1 MKTLL
6 TIQSG
11 TSRVTPVSIARQ
23 KAAVTDCLQEA
34 GFSHATVV
42 VWQVNTI
49 RWGKWEQGTLTFAD
63 GQEAKTALW
72 LECRIFNEEKELHL
86 TRQKDQL
93 KGRLVE
99 DGAGEATEYVDACSR
114 FWGECKAREA
124 GWMTLRDDDRKL
136 LLTVPEAE
144 GDARFYGL
152 VTRNYIGIHEKTA
165 QAGYT
170 DYRYVRIASADQDV
184 KGDA

>member
-6 TIQSG
+6 TIQSV
-11 TSRVTPVSIARQ
+11 SCRVTPVSITRQ
-23 KAAVTDCLQEA
+23 ETAVKDYLQEA

-49 RWGKWEQGTLTFAD
+49 RWGKWEQGTLAFAD
-63 GQEAKTALW
+63 SQEAKTALW

-86 TRQKDQL
+86 TRQKDQFT
-93 KGRLVE
+93 GRLVE

-136 LLTVPEAE
+136 SLTVPESE
-144 GDARFYGL
+144 GTARFYGL

-170 DYRYVRIASADQDV
+170 DYRYVKIASADQDV

>member
-6 TIQSG
+6 TIQAG

-23 KAAVTDCLQEA
+23 EAAVTDCLQEA

-49 RWGKWEQGTLTFAD
+49 RWGKWEQGTLAFAD

-86 TRQKDQL
+86 ARQKDQFT
-93 KGRLVE
+93 GRLVE

-114 FWGECKAREA
+114 FWGECKAWEA

-136 LLTVPEAE
+136 SLTVPEAE
-144 GDARFYGL
+144 GTARFYGL

-170 DYRYVRIASADQDV
+170 DYRYVKIASADQDV

>member
-11 TSRVTPVSIARQ
+11 TSRVTPVSITRQ
-23 KAAVTDCLQEA
+23 ETAVKDYLQEA
-34 GFSHATVV
+34 GFSHATAV

-49 RWGKWEQGTLTFAD
+49 RWGKWEQGTLAFAD
-63 GQEAKTALW
+63 SQEAKTALW

-86 TRQKDQL
+86 TRQKDQFT
-93 KGRLVE
+93 GRLVE

-136 LLTVPEAE
+136 SLTVPESE
-144 GDARFYGL
+144 GTARFYGL

-170 DYRYVRIASADQDV
+170 DYRYVKIASADQDV